1 MPRPICGRTWDL
13 YGAGGSASDATCRAL
28 FWIHFEKIKCPKQV
42 PDLAPW
48 REEGVLVETMPED
61 AGDGGACAKMLAE
74 EASFGRV

>member
-1 MPRPICGRTWDL
+1 MEGLGIHSD
-13 YGAGGSASDATCRAL
+13 GGSASDATRHAL

-42 PDLAPW
+42 PNLAPW
-48 REEGVLVETMPED
+48 REEGVLVEAMPED